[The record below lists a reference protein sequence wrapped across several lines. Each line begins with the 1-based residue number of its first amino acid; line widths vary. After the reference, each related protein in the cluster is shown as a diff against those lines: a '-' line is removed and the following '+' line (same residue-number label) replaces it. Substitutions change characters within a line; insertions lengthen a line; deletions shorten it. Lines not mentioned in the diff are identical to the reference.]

1 MNFGVLF
8 GFLLSFVITAY
19 AILTSSDDKSV
30 FLDEHGIVIVIGGT
44 ITVALLCFPMKQ
56 LYSSFKVFLKDMFV
70 KQKIDYQKAITTIVE
85 LSEAYRVDP
94 KNLRSKLS
102 NDAHPM
108 LKDGITLL
116 VDYGFSY
123 EKLDEILSNAVKGQ
137 KVRNHENAKV
147 WQTVSRFPPAF
158 GLLGAT
164 VGMIAL
170 LQTIGSDGAQDRI
183 GPAMATALVATFYGL
198 VLANFFLI
206 PISEKLTE
214 LGKEDIILRSI
225 LHEGILMIHQ
235 KEHPLY
241 IEEYLKSFLS
251 PAIKKKMKSSRGS
264 VSSGQ
269 RAA

>member
-1 MNFGVLF
+1 MNFGVLM

-19 AILTSSDDKSV
+19 AMLTSSDDKTV

-44 ITVALLCFPMKQ
+44 LTVAMLCFPVKQ
-56 LYSSFKVFLKDMFV
+56 LYSSFKVFLKGMFF
-70 KQKIDYQKAITTIVE
+70 KQKVNYEDVIKTIVD
-85 LSEAYRVDP
+85 LSESYRVDP
-94 KNLRSKLS
+94 KNLSSQVPPK
-102 NDAHPM
+102 AHPL
-108 LKDGITLL
+108 LKDGISLL
-116 VDYGFSY
+116 VDYGFNY
-123 EKLDEILSNAVKGQ
+123 EKLDDILSNAVKGQ
-137 KVRNHENAKV
+137 KIRNHENAKV

-170 LQTIGSDGAQDRI
+170 LQTIGQEGSQDRI

-206 PISEKLTE
+206 PISEKLTD

-225 LHEGILMIHQ
+225 IHEGVLLIHQ
-235 KEHPLY
+235 KEHPFF
-241 IEEYLKSFLS
+241 IEEYLKSFLA
-251 PAIKKKMKSSRGS
+251 PEVRNKMKSSKGS

-269 RAA
+269 KAA